1 MPLDQIIRLA
11 VLVIFSVNAVL
22 VVGLVLLKSAH
33 RHRMHNHDARRQR
46 YIGLL
51 SRHLSYENCT
61 DPITEQMAE
70 DPAFLDALIDMRNAI
85 AGDEVATLRQIVNR
99 HGLIERQV
107 KRLDSGLLLGRRL
120 RAAVALAEIG
130 DETAADALMRHLDDR
145 EPEIRIQCARGL
157 GRIKWTP
164 AIDQIVSRFSG
175 EIPWVRAR
183 FSDTLV
189 GYGTKATAPLLAYV
203 RINHRFENSG
213 PTLALRTIGQIQD
226 DEAVVPLL
234 EILDQSSELEIQV
247 ATVEA
252 LGEIGNPEAGSALTR
267 LLDSPDWQ
275 LRAKAATALGELGD
289 YGAVPGL
296 LVSLRDRNWWV
307 RRSAAA
313 AVSRL
318 PDGIAALYEALDDED
333 PFASDA
339 AAEALTDAGE
349 LVSARRRI
357 DSGESDAEP
366 LLAHMGGL
374 GNRGGVRA

>member
-22 VVGLVLLKSAH
+22 VVGLVLLKSVH
-33 RHRMHNHDARRQR
+33 RRRMHTHDARRER
-46 YIGLL
+46 YVRLL
-51 SRHLSYENCT
+51 SRHLSYEHCT

-85 AGDEVATLRQIVNR
+85 TGDEVATLRQIVNR

-120 RAAVALAEIG
+120 RSAVALAEIG
-130 DETAADALMRHLDDR
+130 DETAAEALMRHLDDR
-145 EPEIRIQCARGL
+145 EPEIRIQSARGL
-157 GRIKWTP
+157 GRIRWTP

-189 GYGTKATAPLLAYV
+189 GYGTRATAPLLAYV
-203 RINHRFENSG
+203 RINHRFETNG

-226 DEAVVPLL
+226 DQAVVPLL
-234 EILDQSSELEIQV
+234 EILDQSSDLEIRV
-247 ATVEA
+247 ATIEA
-252 LGEIGNPEAGSALTR
+252 LGEIANPEAGPALTG
-267 LLDSPDWQ
+267 LLGSPEWQ
-275 LRAKAATALGELGD
+275 LRAKAATALGGLGD
-289 YGAVPGL
+289 AGATPGL
-296 LVSLRDRNWWV
+296 LGSMRDLNWWV

-313 AVSRL
+313 ALAGL
-318 PDGIAALYEALDDED
+318 PDGIEALYGALEDED
-333 PFASDA
+333 RFASDA
-339 AAEALTDAGE
+339 AAEALADAGE

-357 DSGESDAEP
+357 DAGESETEP
-366 LLAHMGGL
+366 LLEHMESL
-374 GNRGGVRA
+374 NDVSTVPS